1 MKEIKTEK
9 NTLADEIDIMIDAKI
24 NQLPFP
30 QKCKINR
37 VYDDGKHLDIE
48 LNGEILEYLQFIGG
62 NAVVNNTAVILYCNG
77 DFNDAIVIV

>member
-1 MKEIKTEK
+1 MKNVNNKKKTI
-9 NTLADEIDIMIDAKI
+9 ADEIDIMIDAKI

-48 LNGEILEYLQFIGG
+48 LNGVILKYLQFIGG
-62 NAVVNNTAVILYCNG
+62 NAVVNHTAVILYCDGN
-77 DFNDAIVIV
+77 FNDMIVIV